1 MFQSGSILNKM
12 FQAHE
17 AHIPYILQ
25 FMIDYNLYG
34 MNLVNLEN
42 VKFRRDPENP
52 GKIRMKEGRCHR
64 NSLTQLAV
72 LKYLH
77 MFKCLTWIISMLCD
91 AYGKVF
97 LSTFVFPL

>member
-1 MFQSGSILNKM
+1 MYLFLPISHLTMMCVCHMFQSGAILNKM

-52 GKIRMKEGRCHR
+52 GKIRMM
-64 NSLTQLAV
+64 
-72 LKYLH
+72 KY
-77 MFKCLTWIISMLCD
+77 
-91 AYGKVF
+91 
-97 LSTFVFPL
+97 